1 MTPNENTQAERED
14 ILQDLHNELYRAQTT
29 DNPVVLL
36 EAVGRARLLLSRYRA
51 ALSAPPAAECD
62 HEWVS
67 ARNKYVTSGEIC
79 AKLCGAIRA
88 EQPAADEHEAFNAGC
103 TQALRAAGK
112 AYLRTCAACK
122 LGPCKFFKATA
133 RAAPAAASGR
143 YEIAEPDALA
153 AQQAPAQPPRQGGAR
168 GLTDDQIADLW
179 MYRKSLHDGNLMLQ
193 LRDFARAIERAHGIG
208 ER

>member
-67 ARNKYVTSGEIC
+67 ARNKYITSGEIC
-79 AKLCGAIRA
+79 AKLCGAIRTEGSA
-88 EQPAADEHEAFNAGC
+88 TPVAAV
-103 TQALRAAGK
+103 
-112 AYLRTCAACK
+112 
-122 LGPCKFFKATA
+122 
-133 RAAPAAASGR
+133 
-143 YEIAEPDALA
+143 
-153 AQQAPAQPPRQGGAR
+153 AQPVADDLLKLAVQCMNEVDDREEGPRVIMGLKTLAR
-168 GLTDDQIADLW
+168 FAEVLQAT
-179 MYRKSLHDGNLMLQ
+179 RKGTP
-193 LRDFARAIERAHGIG
+193 
-208 ER
+208 

>member
-133 RAAPAAASGR
+133 RAAPAAASG
-143 YEIAEPDALA
+143 AVVV
-153 AQQAPAQPPRQGGAR
+153 
-168 GLTDDQIADLW
+168 TDEQI
-179 MYRKSLHDGNLMLQ
+179 KSLRASKAYAPGPHGFI
-193 LRDFARAIERAHGIG
+193 DFARDVLSLAATGSESGDADTTKRGAS
-208 ER
+208 